1 MIKKSIP
8 SFITL
13 MNLFCGCLSVV
24 SAFKGNL
31 EASAFF
37 IIGATFFDF
46 FDGFFARLLNCKSEF
61 GKQLDS
67 LADVVSFGVAPAII
81 IFQLMDSSF
90 GMPQIMLRNINPM
103 PYTAFIIAL
112 FSALRLAKFNIDV
125 RQSDSFIGLPTPAN
139 AILIAALPL
148 ILWHYSDSNGM
159 IATYSRLVFYNFF
172 FLSGLVILMSY
183 LLIAELPL
191 MSFKFKTYAWKDNYI
206 KYLFLLFS
214 IILLLILNFIAIPLI
229 IIFYIFLSVIL
240 NITSKKN

>member
-1 MIKKSIP
+1 MYKRAIP

-13 MNLFCGCLSVV
+13 LNLLCGCLSAV

-67 LADVVSFGVAPAII
+67 LADVVSFGLAPAVIV
-81 IFQLMDSSF
+81 FQLMNSSV
-90 GMPQIMLRNINPM
+90 GMPQIIWRDINPL
-103 PYTAFIIAL
+103 PYLAFLITL

-139 AILIAALPL
+139 AIFIAALPL
-148 ILWHYSDSNGM
+148 ILWNYSVSDKA
-159 IATYSRLVFYNFF
+159 IAEWTRLVFNNFY
-172 FLSGLVILMSY
+172 FLTGLVFVMSY
-183 LLIAELPL
+183 MLIAELPL
-191 MSFKFKTYAWKDNYI
+191 MSFKFKTYTWHENKT
-206 KYLFLLFS
+206 KYLFFIFSALL
-214 IILLLILNFIAIPLI
+214 ILILNFIAIPLI
-229 IIFYIFLSVIL
+229 IIFYIFLSVFI
-240 NITSKKN
+240 NFVCKKN